1 MQAVAVPTLSHA
13 PFTWLDFL
21 ALLGAIILGVASVLL
36 WRQLFKAKRKRK
48 RKHPGH
54 GRIKT
59 TLAEAGGL
67 PPKRSHHEEPA
78 EDTVPF
84 DP

>member
-1 MQAVAVPTLSHA
+1 MQAVAIQPLSHY

-21 ALLGAIILGVASVLL
+21 ALLGATILGVASVLL

-54 GRIKT
+54 GRSKP
-59 TLAEAGGL
+59 TLAEIGGL
-67 PPKRSHHEEPA
+67 PPKRSNYEEPP